1 MRVWNFQEAQESL
14 HELLRAAERSGPQ
27 SITWRGR
34 DVAVVVSKA
43 EYDRLCHAS
52 KSLPEF
58 MRSSPLYGSYDIEFV
73 RGTSSIREV
82 VL

>member
-1 MRVWNFQEAQESL
+1 MNVWNFQEAQASL
-14 HELLRAAERSGPQ
+14 YELLRAAQHSGPQ

-34 DVAVVVSKA
+34 DVAVVISKA
-43 EYDRLCHAS
+43 EYDRLSHAS

-73 RGTSSIREV
+73 RDTSSTREAP
-82 VL
+82 L

>member
-1 MRVWNFQEAQESL
+1 MRVWNFQEARASMY
-14 HELLRAAERSGPQ
+14 ELLRAAEHSGPQ
-27 SITWRGR
+27 LISWQGR

-43 EYDRLCHAS
+43 EYDRLSRAS

-73 RGTSSIREV
+73 RDTSSTRGA